1 MAVLDSHR
9 KASSAM
15 QVSNSRGSHS
25 SSVLVA
31 NQPRG
36 YLFPAYHEYIVR
48 VEITGLILLIVAMLF
63 LLIVKMVRG
72 EWDGK
77 SLAFI
82 IPA

>member
-1 MAVLDSHR
+1 MLCRYLIAEG
-9 KASSAM
+9 AT
-15 QVSNSRGSHS
+15 
-25 SSVLVA
+25 LVVFWLLTSLA
-31 NQPRG
+31 G